1 MVFLWGKKAYDLY
14 FCIQAELV
22 METEEPSYKARMM
35 GTPQERPEVPRDGMP
50 DRELVDLRQGNAK
63 DRWVRS
69 QDPKGTEGAERRPH
83 CPEGNRAFAC
93 NLWHFM
99 HSNLNLKENHQ
110 ECSVG
115 NISVSFVDPV

>member
-1 MVFLWGKKAYDLY
+1 
-14 FCIQAELV
+14 
-22 METEEPSYKARMM
+22 MM